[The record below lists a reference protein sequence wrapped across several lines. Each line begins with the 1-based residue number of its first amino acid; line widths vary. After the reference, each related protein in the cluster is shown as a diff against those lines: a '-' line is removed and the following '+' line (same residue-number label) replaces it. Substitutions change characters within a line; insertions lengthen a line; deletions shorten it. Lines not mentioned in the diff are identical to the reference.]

1 MIDVDK
7 ILLIGSF
14 LIFASIT
21 ASSFYKELN
30 IPILLVCFAVSMI
43 AGSYG
48 IELSNKEGYDVQY
61 IKTLGSITLCIVLFL
76 GGLETNIDN
85 IKPILYRGIA
95 LSTLGVLLTSVTL
108 GVIIN
113 FFTNFDFSTSML
125 FSSVVA
131 STDAAAVFTIL
142 KSQNLKIKNTLSS
155 LLEFES
161 GSNDPMAYFL
171 VISFISFSNKTSQ
184 QSIFSCI
191 MLFLQGLILG
201 LIIGFYMGYCMQSF
215 ISKIELDN
223 KNFYPVFALSMVMF
237 TYAMTNLI
245 NGNGLLAVYIAGILL
260 GKKDFLLKEQLIWFF
275 NGISWIFQMIM
286 FISIGLLVS
295 ADKLKNDIIEG
306 VMISFFSIFVS
317 RPISVFISL
326 YKSEFSFKEKIF
338 LSFVGLR
345 GATSIV
351 FATYPFNIDDFFI
364 PHATKIFNIVFIIVV
379 ISFLFQGFT
388 IPYLAKYLKLEEKT

>member
-1 MIDVDK
+1 MINVDT

-14 LIFASIT
+14 LIFASIV
-21 ASSFYKELN
+21 ASSFSKELN
-30 IPILLVCFAVSMI
+30 IPILLVCFTVSMI

-48 IELSNKEGYDVQY
+48 IELPKGDVYDVQY

-85 IKPILYRGIA
+85 IKPILYRGIT
-95 LSTLGVLLTSVTL
+95 LSTVGVLLTSLTL
-108 GVIIN
+108 GIIIN
-113 FFTNFDFSTSML
+113 CITDFTFSTSML
-125 FSSVVA
+125 FSSIVA

-142 KSQNLKIKNTLSS
+142 KSKNLKIKNTLSS

-171 VISFISFSNKTSQ
+171 VMSFISFHDNSG
-184 QSIFSCI
+184 QSIYSCI
-191 MLFLQGLILG
+191 ILFLQGFVLG
-201 LIIGFYMGYCMQSF
+201 VIIGFYMGSCMQVI

-245 NGNGLLAVYIAGILL
+245 NGNGLLAVYIAGIML
-260 GKKDFLLKEQLIWFF
+260 GKTDFMLKEQLTWFF

-286 FISIGLLVS
+286 FISIGLIAVPNS
-295 ADKLKNDIIEG
+295 LKNNIVEG
-306 VMISFFSIFVS
+306 VIISFFLIFVS

-326 YKSEFSFKEKIF
+326 YKSDFSFKEKIF

-351 FATYPFNIDDFFI
+351 FATYPFNIDFFTTE
-364 PHATKIFNIVFIIVV
+364 AAKIFNIVFIIVV

-388 IPYLAKYLKLEEKT
+388 IPYLAKYLKLEEKS

>member
-1 MIDVDK
+1 MINVDT

-14 LIFASIT
+14 LIFASIV
-21 ASSFYKELN
+21 ASSFSKELN

-48 IELSNKEGYDVQY
+48 IELPKGDVYDVQY

-85 IKPILYRGIA
+85 IKPILYRGIT
-95 LSTLGVLLTSVTL
+95 LSTVGVLLTSLTL
-108 GVIIN
+108 GIIIN
-113 FFTNFDFSTSML
+113 CITDFNFGMSML

-142 KSQNLKIKNTLSS
+142 KSQNLKIKNKLSS

-171 VISFISFSNKTSQ
+171 VMSFISFHDNSG
-184 QSIFSCI
+184 QSISNCI
-191 MLFLQGLILG
+191 ILFLQGFILG
-201 LIIGFYMGYCMQSF
+201 VIIGFYMGSCMQVI

-245 NGNGLLAVYIAGILL
+245 NGNGLLAVYIAGIML
-260 GKKDFLLKEQLIWFF
+260 GKTDFMLKEQLTWFF

-286 FISIGLLVS
+286 FISIGLIAVPN
-295 ADKLKNDIIEG
+295 ALKNNIVEG
-306 VMISFFSIFVS
+306 VIISFFLIFVS
-317 RPISVFISL
+317 RPIGVFISL
-326 YKSEFSFKEKIF
+326 YKSDFSFKEKIF

-351 FATYPFNIDDFFI
+351 FATYPFDLDYF
-364 PHATKIFNIVFIIVV
+364 PTEAAKIFNIVFIIVV

-388 IPYLAKYLKLEEKT
+388 IPYLAKYLKLEEKS